1 MKNPVAI
8 LLMTIHL
15 FAYTDIGQVF
25 KFPQLISH
33 YHYHQ
38 QKIPDLGFLQFL
50 KMHYTETETNNP
62 LTADNKD
69 DMKLPFK
76 SLEFHIIAN
85 ALIADEP
92 VITASKAITYI
103 SNKFYSFYQVNYP
116 DIFTKGILR
125 PPIVLAA

>member
-38 QKIPDLGFLQFL
+38 QKIPGLSFLQFL
-50 KMHYTETETNNP
+50 KMHYAETESSNAAT
-62 LTADNKD
+62 TDHKD

-76 SLEFHIIAN
+76 SLEFHIMAS
-85 ALIADEP
+85 ALIVDEP
-92 VITASKAITYI
+92 VIVAAKQFTYN
-103 SNKFYSFYQVNYP
+103 SNKCYSFYQENYP
-116 DIFTKGILR
+116 ATFTTGILR
-125 PPIVLAA
+125 PPIKQAA

>member
-92 VITASKAITYI
+92 VLTAAKPITYI

-116 DIFTKGILR
+116 VIFTSGILR
-125 PPIVLAA
+125 PPIVQAA